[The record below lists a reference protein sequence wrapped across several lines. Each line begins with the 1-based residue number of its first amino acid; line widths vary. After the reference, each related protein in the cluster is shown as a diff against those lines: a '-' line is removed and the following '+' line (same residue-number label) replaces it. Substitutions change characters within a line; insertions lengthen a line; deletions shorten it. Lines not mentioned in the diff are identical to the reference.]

1 MESRLVGR
9 ARLASGIGRR
19 GSGGK
24 GGGRMQVTVTFR
36 NIEATDAL
44 RRYAD
49 AKLSR
54 AVSKYFRRPLEGHVV
69 LAVSKRRHS
78 AEITVMADRAT
89 LNAREETGDLY
100 SAIDLAVDKIERQ
113 AKKQKTKRRVHKSA
127 PSAPRAPVA
136 EIGVPSQP
144 EGQAKESSGPP
155 AVVRTERVAAKPMS
169 VEEAVMQL
177 EVSTNEFL
185 VFRNAVNETVNVLYR
200 RKDGNYGLIE
210 PDVRAR

>member
-1 MESRLVGR
+1 
-9 ARLASGIGRR
+9 
-19 GSGGK
+19 
-24 GGGRMQVTVTFR
+24 MQVTVTFR

-49 AKLSR
+49 AKLNR

-78 AEITVMADRAT
+78 AEITVMADRMT
-89 LNAREETGDLY
+89 LNAKEETGDLY

-113 AKKQKTKRRVHKSA
+113 AKKRKTKRSVHKSGA
-127 PSAPRAPVA
+127 SAPRPGAT
-136 EIGVPSQP
+136 ETGVLPEP
-144 EGQAKESSGPP
+144 EGQTGERAAPP